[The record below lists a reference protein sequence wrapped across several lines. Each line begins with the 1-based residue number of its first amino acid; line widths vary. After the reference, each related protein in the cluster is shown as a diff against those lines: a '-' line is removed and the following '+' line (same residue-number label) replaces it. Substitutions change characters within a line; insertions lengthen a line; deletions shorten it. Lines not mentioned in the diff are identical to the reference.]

1 MIYEESAMRPAI
13 QAAFEEGVDAVCSL
27 VVKLL
32 NDQET
37 RHQAAIVKLE
47 ARISELEKSLGKNSS
62 NSSKPPSSDGLKR
75 TASLRQNTS
84 GRKPG
89 GQPGHVGQTLRPSP
103 TPDLEVSIPLD
114 QCPNCACD
122 LSGQPAEG
130 AETRQ
135 VFELPPIALKV
146 TAYVAERKTCP
157 CCQRRSSA
165 AFPAEAA
172 APTQYGATMRAV
184 MSYLQCAQFLP
195 HERVA
200 DVCEDLFGHRPSAG
214 SVVSAVARCA
224 EAVQPCMPAIIISI
238 QAAAVAGADETGVRC
253 ANKTNWIHAACT
265 ETATLYTHSM
275 KRGLEGIVAGG
286 VLAKYKGNLVHDFWG
301 PYDNLEHCSHSRCG
315 AHLLRELKACG
326 EEKGAEWAGELSA
339 TLVDMKKAAAE
350 TLASGLSEVA
360 AEKRVALEKRYDE
373 AISKGLAA
381 HPEQA
386 KPVGQRKG
394 KAKQSVERNL
404 LCRMSSKRA
413 EVLRFF
419 HDLRVPFDN
428 NQAERDIRMMKVQ
441 QKVSG
446 CFRSVAGA
454 EGFCA
459 IRSYLSTAKK
469 QGLNALAVI
478 KKAFLGN
485 PDCFSPAAPAE

>member
-13 QAAFEEGVDAVCSL
+13 QTAFDEGGLDAVCSL
-27 VVKLL
+27 VVRLL
-32 NDQET
+32 NEQEA
-37 RHQAAIVKLE
+37 RHQAAMAKLE

-62 NSSKPPSSDGLKR
+62 NSGKPPSSDGLRR
-75 TASLRQNTS
+75 TSSLRQNTS

-89 GQPGHVGQTLRPSP
+89 GQPGHAGQTLRPSP
-103 TPDLEVSIPLD
+103 APDLEIRIPHD
-114 QCPNCACD
+114 KCPNCSCD
-122 LSGQPAEG
+122 LSGHPAEG

-146 TAYVAERKTCP
+146 TAYQAERKTCP
-157 CCQRRSSA
+157 GCQRRSTA
-165 AFPAEAA
+165 GFPAEAA
-172 APTQYGATMRAV
+172 APTQYGPAMRAV

-224 EAVQPCMPAIIISI
+224 EAVQPCLPAIIVWI

-253 ANKTNWIHAACT
+253 ANKTNWIHVACT
-265 ETATLYTHSM
+265 ETATLYTHSL

-286 VLAKYKGNLVHDFWG
+286 ALADYKGILVHDFWA
-301 PYDNLEHCSHSRCG
+301 PYEKLEHCSHSRCC

-326 EEKGAEWAGELSA
+326 EEKGAEWAGELSV

-350 TLASGLSEVA
+350 ALAASLTEVP
-360 AEKRVALEKRYDE
+360 AEQRAALEKRYDE
-373 AISKGLAA
+373 AVGKGLAA

-386 KPVGQRKG
+386 KPAGQAKG
-394 KAKQSVERNL
+394 RGKQSVERNL
-404 LCRMSSKRA
+404 LCRMSDKRA
-413 EVLRFF
+413 EVLLFF

-454 EGFCA
+454 AGFCA
-459 IRSYLSTAKK
+459 IRSYLSTARK
-469 QGLNALAVI
+469 QGLNALSVI
-478 KKAFLGN
+478 KNAFLGN
-485 PDCFSPAAPAE
+485 PACFSPAPPY